1 LNFKVLLLLSPAATL
16 ERGEMNMFDILMYLF
31 ENYIHSEAEVF
42 VDHDELT
49 DELLKAGF
57 ELDEIYKALGWLE
70 KLADLQN
77 ADTIPY
83 LTKPV
88 SQSVRVYTEQET
100 MRLDKECRG
109 FILFLEQINVLDMET
124 REMVIDRVMEL
135 DIQDFLLDDL
145 KWVVLMV
152 LFNVPGH
159 ESAYTQMEELVFDEP
174 EGPLH

>member
-1 LNFKVLLLLSPAATL
+1 
-16 ERGEMNMFDILMYLF
+16 MFDILLYLF

-42 VDHDELT
+42 VEHDELT

-57 ELDEIYKALGWLE
+57 DTDDIYKALNWLE
-70 KLADLQN
+70 KLADLQH
-77 ADTIPY
+77 ADAIPY
-83 LTKPV
+83 LTKH
-88 SQSVRVYTEQET
+88 SSGSTRVYTEQELQ
-100 MRLDKECRG
+100 RLDPESRG
-109 FILFLEQINVLDMET
+109 FILFLEQINVLDLET
-124 REMVIDRVMEL
+124 REMVVDRVMALE
-135 DIQDFLLDDL
+135 IQDFCLDDL